1 MVTYID
7 ANSAPMKNTGQIRL
21 YGPEGFEGMR
31 KASQIT
37 ARCLD
42 ELVEPSVP
50 GITTN
55 EIDRFRVTNSAGSRR
70 PAGNAELPRLH
81 QILLHLDQPRGLSR
95 HSQ

>member
-31 KASQIT
+31 KASQLT

-42 ELVEPSVP
+42 ELVSRRQTRRHHER
-50 GITTN
+50 TR
-55 EIDRFRVTNSAGSRR
+55 RFRVRIRTWITAPCPR
-70 PAGNAELPRLH
+70 P
-81 QILLHLDQPRGLSR
+81 
-95 HSQ
+95 